1 MTLEDVWKAIDHPEP
16 LMSNHADLS
25 PGDTRI
31 IVLLRTLR
39 SAGVAREELYSLCA
53 LLRQSQ
59 NSPEK
64 IKSLRNV
71 RFSLLARIHEQQR
84 ALDALDGYVE
94 EIKQMREQ
102 TGG

>member
-1 MTLEDVWKAIDHPEP
+1 MTLEDVWNAIDHSEP
-16 LMSNHADLS
+16 LMSNHADFS
-25 PGDTRI
+25 PGDMRI
-31 IVLLRTLR
+31 IVLLRTLH
-39 SAGVAREELYSLCA
+39 SAGVAQEELYSLCA
-53 LLRQSQ
+53 LLAQSQ

-64 IKSLRNV
+64 IKRLRSV

-94 EIKQMREQ
+94 EIRQTREQ